1 MLIKIEHFSK
11 ISGLVV
17 NRTKSECLL
26 LSFEVE
32 LGEGA
37 QFLGIPVVE
46 NLKILGH
53 FYGKNELICNYQ
65 NFYRKL
71 EKNEKGSEYLE
82 TKESDVVW
90 KINFDLIY
98 IPFSFQCPN

>member
-1 MLIKIEHFSK
+1 MLIKIEEFSK
-11 ISGLVV
+11 ISGLEV

-71 EKNEKGSEYLE
+71 EKMKKVLNI
-82 TKESDVVW
+82 W
-90 KINFDLIY
+90 KQRNLKLFGTSILIN
-98 IPFSFQCPN
+98 S

>member
-1 MLIKIEHFSK
+1 MLIKIEQFSK
-11 ISGLVV
+11 ISGLEV

-46 NLKILGH
+46 NPKILGH

-71 EKNEKGSEYLE
+71 EKMKKVLNI
-82 TKESDVVW
+82 W
-90 KINFDLIY
+90 KQRNLKLFGTSILIN
-98 IPFSFQCPN
+98 S

>member
-71 EKNEKGSEYLE
+71 EKRKR
-82 TKESDVVW
+82 
-90 KINFDLIY
+90 F
-98 IPFSFQCPN
+98 

>member
-1 MLIKIEHFSK
+1 MFIALGSDENIKGFIIENNEIKLTAYADDASYFLKDKNSAKNLLIKIEQFSK

-17 NRTKSECLL
+17 KRTKSECLL

-37 QFLGIPVVE
+37 QFLGIIVVE

-53 FYGKNELICNYQ
+53 FYGKM
-65 NFYRKL
+65 
-71 EKNEKGSEYLE
+71 S
-82 TKESDVVW
+82 
-90 KINFDLIY
+90 
-98 IPFSFQCPN
+98 

>member
-1 MLIKIEHFSK
+1 MEILFIALRSDENIKGFKIENTEIKLTAYADDASYFLKDKNSAKNLLIKIEQFSK
-11 ISGLVV
+11 ISGLEV

-37 QFLGIPVVE
+37 QFLGIIVVE

-53 FYGKNELICNYQ
+53 FYGKM
-65 NFYRKL
+65 
-71 EKNEKGSEYLE
+71 S
-82 TKESDVVW
+82 
-90 KINFDLIY
+90 
-98 IPFSFQCPN
+98 

>member
-26 LSFEVE
+26 LSFEVD

-71 EKNEKGSEYLE
+71 EKMKKVLNI
-82 TKESDVVW
+82 W
-90 KINFDLIY
+90 KQRNLKLFGTSTLIN
-98 IPFSFQCPN
+98 S

>member
-1 MLIKIEHFSK
+1 MTHPFFFKDKNSAKNLLVKIEQFSK
-11 ISGLVV
+11 ISGLEV

-65 NFYRKL
+65 
-71 EKNEKGSEYLE
+71 EVGKNEKGSEYLE

-90 KINFDLIY
+90 KINFD
-98 IPFSFQCPN
+98 